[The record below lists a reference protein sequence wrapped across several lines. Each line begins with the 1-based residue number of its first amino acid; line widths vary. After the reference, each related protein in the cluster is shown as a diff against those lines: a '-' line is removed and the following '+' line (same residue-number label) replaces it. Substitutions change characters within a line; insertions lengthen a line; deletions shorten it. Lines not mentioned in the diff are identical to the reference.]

1 MRSVRPELNRMQI
14 FKTNSNQSHGSG
26 GMSGSFFFFTEDKKY
41 IIKTM
46 TFEEKNT
53 LLDML
58 PNITKY
64 FMVTAGRSLISRVY
78 GIYKVKYPGMNR
90 IYLMIQRNNI
100 MIQKHNMLL
109 NTFDLKGSKYKRK
122 VIDDQKFK

>member
-109 NTFDLKGSKYKRK
+109 NTFDLKGSKFHRAA
-122 VIDDQKFK
+122 VS

>member
-1 MRSVRPELNRMQI
+1 
-14 FKTNSNQSHGSG
+14 
-26 GMSGSFFFFTEDKKY
+26 
-41 IIKTM
+41 M
-46 TFEEKNT
+46 TYEEKNT

-100 MIQKHNMLL
+100 MISRQGMLL

-122 VIDDQKFK
+122 VIDD